1 MSLMPKTSS
10 ASKFSLYKNYPG
22 YLLKMQNFGL
32 LRFYFK
38 INKSELGLETEFQPG
53 EIKSQVMLLSS
64 IANQR

>member
-32 LRFYFK
+32 HFYFK